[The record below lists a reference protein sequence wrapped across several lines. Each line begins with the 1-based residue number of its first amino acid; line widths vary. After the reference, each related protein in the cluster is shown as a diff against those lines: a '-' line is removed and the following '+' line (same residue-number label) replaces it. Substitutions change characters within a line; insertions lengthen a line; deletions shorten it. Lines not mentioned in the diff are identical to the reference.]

1 MTINIPG
8 SILSGQPTNGSCIAS
23 GNKYSRIPPYFYIRI
38 KPVGGNNEADCNIKH
53 DIRGFQKLR
62 HAYYQQKFNITC
74 NHGNSSVGIQCF
86 THINDETTKVN
97 VQGT

>member
-8 SILSGQPTNGSCIAS
+8 TIPSGQPTNGSCIAS
-23 GNKYSRIPPYFYIRI
+23 GNKYSHRPWYFYIKIR
-38 KPVGGNNEADCNIKH
+38 PVSGNNEADCNITRVGS
-53 DIRGFQKLR
+53 IQELR
-62 HAYYQQKFNITC
+62 HAYYQLKFNIMC